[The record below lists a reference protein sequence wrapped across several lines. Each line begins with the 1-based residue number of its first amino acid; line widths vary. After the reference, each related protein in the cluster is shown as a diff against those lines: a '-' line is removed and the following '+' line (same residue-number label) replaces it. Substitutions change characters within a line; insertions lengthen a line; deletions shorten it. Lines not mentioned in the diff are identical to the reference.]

1 MFCTMPCSWPV
12 YLFIFFFQGK
22 TLFYAHHFS
31 QTHERISPQEL
42 FEADPSLSLRAVI
55 LKVVSVINKVGD
67 LINTLW

>member
-1 MFCTMPCSWPV
+1 MGC
-12 YLFIFFFQGK
+12 LFVHYFVIFFQGK

-55 LKVVSVINKVGD
+55 LKVVSVINKVGA
-67 LINTLW
+67 

>member
-1 MFCTMPCSWPV
+1 MHV
-12 YLFIFFFQGK
+12 LYNALFMGCLFVHYFVIFFQGK

-55 LKVVSVINKVGD
+55 LKVVSVINKVGA
-67 LINTLW
+67 